1 MPLHASACKPTANLT
16 VCNTIYIIQLP
27 NGRHACAAEKEELYM
42 GIIGLVLGVVGLV
55 GSIVYP
61 IMSASKF
68 VSASLV
74 LMIVFLVL
82 AIAGI
87 VISAIAMKKRLQ
99 RGAGIAGL
107 VVSIIGVVVG
117 LVLTLAC
124 VGLNAVGNA
133 VTEMMTDPEFQS
145 QYESLISEA
154 ATDEQV
160 SSFLE
165 ELTGAA
171 DVQEAQSIIDS
182 AIEQAANAGE
192 TTAETTTAAETT
204 AAETTTEAEAN

>member
-1 MPLHASACKPTANLT
+1 
-16 VCNTIYIIQLP
+16 
-27 NGRHACAAEKEELYM
+27 M
-42 GIIGLVLGVVGLV
+42 GIIGLVLGIVGLV

-61 IMSASKF
+61 IISASKF

-87 VISAIAMKKRLQ
+87 VISAIAMKKRLH

-107 VVSIIGVVVG
+107 VVSIIGVIVG

-124 VGLNAVGNA
+124 VGLNAIGGA
-133 VTEMMTDPEFQS
+133 VTEWMTDPEVQS

-154 ATDEQV
+154 AADEEV

-171 DVQEAQSIIDS
+171 DMQEAQSILNS
-182 AIEQAANAGE
+182 ALEKAQKGE
-192 TTAETTTAAETT
+192 TSVAETT

>member
-1 MPLHASACKPTANLT
+1 
-16 VCNTIYIIQLP
+16 
-27 NGRHACAAEKEELYM
+27 M
-42 GIIGLVLGVVGLV
+42 GIIGLALGIIGLV

-61 IMSASKF
+61 VVSAGKF
-68 VSASLV
+68 VSPSLV

-87 VISAIAMKKRLQ
+87 VISAIAMKKRLK

-107 VVSIIGVVVG
+107 VVSIIGVIVG

-124 VGLNAVGNA
+124 VGLNAVSHA
-133 VTEMMTDPEFQS
+133 VTEMMTDPEFKS
-145 QYESLISEA
+145 QYESLINDA
-154 ATDEQV
+154 AEDEEV

-171 DVQEAQSIIDS
+171 DIQEAQSILNS
-182 AIEQAANAGE
+182 AIEQANAGE

>member
-1 MPLHASACKPTANLT
+1 
-16 VCNTIYIIQLP
+16 
-27 NGRHACAAEKEELYM
+27 M
-42 GIIGLVLGVVGLV
+42 GIIGLVLGIVGLV

-165 ELTGAA
+165 ELTGVE

-182 AIEQAANAGE
+182 AIEQAANAEE

>member
-1 MPLHASACKPTANLT
+1 
-16 VCNTIYIIQLP
+16 
-27 NGRHACAAEKEELYM
+27 M
-42 GIIGLVLGVVGLV
+42 GIIGLVLGIVGLV

-61 IMSASKF
+61 IISASKF

-87 VISAIAMKKRLQ
+87 VISAIAMKKRLH

-107 VVSIIGVVVG
+107 VVSIIGVIVG

-124 VGLNAVGNA
+124 VGLNAIGGA
-133 VTEMMTDPEFQS
+133 VTEWMTDPEVQS

-154 ATDEQV
+154 AADEEV

-171 DVQEAQSIIDS
+171 DMQEAQSILNS
-182 AIEQAANAGE
+182 ALEKAQKGE
-192 TTAETTTAAETT
+192 TAVAETT